1 MAGIPKDKLEKMV
14 GRWNAI
20 QAELNAGVNQA
31 AYAKLTKE
39 FAALNPLVTTIE
51 ALRAAEKEHADLK
64 ALIDDP
70 TSDKEMIAMA
80 RADLEALEPRREELE
95 QQLKI
100 QLLPK
105 DAADERSAI
114 LEVRA
119 GTGGDEAALF
129 AADLFRMYSRYAELH
144 GWKVE
149 IISISENDLGGY
161 KEIVASI
168 SGEGVFARLKFE
180 SGVHRVQRIP
190 ETETG
195 GRIHTSAAT
204 VAVLPEAEEVD
215 VDIRPEDIRIDT
227 MRAGG
232 AGGQH
237 VNKTDSAVR
246 MTHLPTGIVVVSA
259 EKSQHQNRR
268 LAMQVLRSRVYELER
283 ERVDCGA
290 RVGAQRPD
298 RLGRSLAAHPHLQ
311 LPAGARHRPSHQHDA
326 AQARYRAGGRGARR
340 ADRRADHR
348 PPGEPIGG
356 HGKCLTR
363 QPRGGWAKRSAMPC
377 ALRNGRWRRRGSRMP
392 AAMRACSLPRR
403 RASTP
408 QQIIARPERRSRSGR
423 AGAARRRCWRGAAR
437 ASRCRAFSASASSTG
452 AASRCRR
459 RRSIRAPTA
468 RRSSRR
474 RSTSRR
480 ARVGA
485 SGRSAFSTSA
495 PGRDA
500 CC

>member
-1 MAGIPKDKLEKMV
+1 MSTIPREKLEKLV
-14 GRWNAI
+14 ARWNMI
-20 QAELNAGVNQA
+20 QSELNAGVNQA
-31 AYAKLTKE
+31 TYAKLTKE
-39 FAALNPLVTTIE
+39 FAALNPIVATID
-51 ALRAAEKEHADLK
+51 ALRAAEKESADLE
-64 ALIDDP
+64 ALLADP

-80 RADLEALEPRREELE
+80 RADLEALEPKRETLE
-95 QQLKI
+95 HQLKL

-129 AADLFRMYSRYAELH
+129 AADLFRMYTRYAELK

-149 IISISENDLGGY
+149 IISLSENDLGGF
-161 KEIVASI
+161 KEVVASI

-204 VAVLPEAEEVD
+204 VAVLPEAED
-215 VDIRPEDIRIDT
+215 VDIDIKPEDIRIDT

-283 ERVDCGA
+283 EK
-290 RVGAQRPD
+290 
-298 RLGRSLAAHPHLQ
+298 
-311 LPAGARHRPSHQHDA
+311 
-326 AQARYRAGGRGARR
+326 
-340 ADRRADHR
+340 AD
-348 PPGEPIGG
+348 
-356 HGKCLTR
+356 
-363 QPRGGWAKRSAMPC
+363 
-377 ALRNGRWRRRGSRMP
+377 
-392 AAMRACSLPRR
+392 
-403 RASTP
+403 
-408 QQIIARPERRSRSGR
+408 
-423 AGAARRRCWRGAAR
+423 AAR
-437 ASRCRAFSASASSTG
+437 ASARKGQVGSGDRSQRIRTYNFPQGRVTDHRINLTLHKLDAVLEGTALDELIDALITDHQATQLAAMESHVSA
-452 AASRCRR
+452 
-459 RRSIRAPTA
+459 
-468 RRSSRR
+468 
-474 RSTSRR
+474 
-480 ARVGA
+480 
-485 SGRSAFSTSA
+485 
-495 PGRDA
+495 
-500 CC
+500 